1 MGSALGTTGLSVLA
15 TLAFI
20 AAAILSIVA
29 SDRLRSLTGYN
40 SNDTFKAANNNL
52 TLAMIL
58 AWVAAGVSLI
68 LFLGYVLHSLEVLQ
82 TEWLHSVL
90 IVLGIV
96 SGFLALIFLGVAMR
110 KVDNTPNDN
119 GMQNYI
125 LWAMIMAG
133 IGVVVLVFMGL
144 WRITHHATKPKMIPS
159 SVTTSESNAYVV
171 SSGASQ
177 MQAPIQEAEQ
187 PMNV

>member
-159 SVTTSESNAYVV
+159 SVTTSESSAYVV
-171 SSGASQ
+171 SSGGPQ
-177 MQAPIQEAEQ
+177 MQAPTQEAEQ
-187 PMNV
+187 PMLI